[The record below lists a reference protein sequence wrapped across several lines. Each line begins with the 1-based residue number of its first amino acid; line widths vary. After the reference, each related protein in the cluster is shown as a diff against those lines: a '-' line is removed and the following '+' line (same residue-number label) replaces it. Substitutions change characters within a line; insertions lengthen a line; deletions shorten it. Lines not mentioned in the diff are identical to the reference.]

1 VEQEIRREAAYL
13 ADREADVVLRDG
25 STLHVRP
32 VLQSDEGGLLDLLQ
46 GLSSEAV
53 SYRFFSGGANL
64 RQMARWAVDVDYND
78 RYGLV
83 ATTGSKERI
92 VAHAVFSRLDGDRA
106 EVAFEIADELQG
118 RGLGTILYAHL
129 AEAAEERGITT
140 FEAEVLPENNRM
152 LQVFRDS
159 GFPVTTRSEP
169 GVVLVASPTSL
180 SPEAVE
186 RFELRDQVAAL
197 NAMQQFLAPRSV
209 AVIGA
214 SRERGTIG
222 GEIFHNLLSTGFNG
236 PVYPVNPRAEVV
248 QSVPAYPS
256 LTDVPGE
263 VDVAVIVVPADTVL
277 PVAQD
282 CADKGVKGLVVISA
296 GFAETGEDG
305 AKRQRELVAICR
317 RSGMRLIGPNCMGI
331 LNTAPDVM
339 LNATF
344 GPEFPPPGR
353 VGFLSQSGALGLA
366 VIDFAKALSLGLSSF
381 VSIGNKADISGND
394 LIHYWEG
401 DERTELILL
410 YLESFG
416 NPRKFSRIAQR
427 VGRCKPIVA
436 VKSGRSA
443 AGARAT
449 SSHTGALVAASD
461 VTVDAL
467 FEQAGVTRTDTLH
480 ELFDVASLFANQPL
494 PTGDRVA
501 ILTNAGGPGIMCADA
516 CEAEGLEVVPLP
528 EQVRG
533 ELEGFLASGAS
544 ATNPVDML
552 ASASDQDYERAIT
565 AVGRC
570 DEVDAMIVIFI
581 PPLVTRAEDVAAAL
595 RAAVDG
601 IRDSMPVLAV
611 FMSHRGVPQALRD
624 GEIRIPSYAFPED
637 AARALARAAR
647 YARWRRTPA
656 STTRIFEDVRRTDAA
671 SVIATVLAAGR
682 GWLEPEEVAALL
694 DCYGIPLIEWR
705 LAQTPREAREAA
717 AELGGEVALKAVA
730 PGLVHKTDSGGVR
743 LGLSG
748 GDTVEGAAA
757 QMARAVEQ
765 AGHPLEGF
773 IVQRMAKG
781 GEEMLVGVVG
791 DPVFGPVIACGAG
804 GVTTE
809 LLNDVVVRLT
819 PLTVADARDMVRSLR
834 TFPLLDGYRGR
845 PKANVPALEE
855 MLLRVSALVEAHA
868 EVAEMD
874 LNPVIV
880 SPSGVLVL
888 DARIRIEPPP
898 PRRPWPALG

>member
-1 VEQEIRREAAYL
+1 MEQETRREARYQ
-13 ADREADVVLRDG
+13 ADREADVALRDG
-25 STLHVRP
+25 STLRVRP

-53 SYRFFSGGANL
+53 SYRFFSGGPNL
-64 RQMARWAVDVDYND
+64 RKMARWAADVDYND
-78 RYGLV
+78 HYGLV
-83 ATTGSKERI
+83 ATTGPKERI
-92 VAHAVFSRLDGDRA
+92 VAHAAFVRVDEDRA

-152 LQVFRDS
+152 LGVFRDS

-180 SPEAVE
+180 SAEAVE
-186 RFELRDQVAAL
+186 RFERRDQIAAL
-197 NAMQQFLAPRSV
+197 NAMKIFLAPPSV

-236 PVYPVNPRAEVV
+236 PVYPVNPRADVV
-248 QSVPAYPS
+248 QSVPAYAS
-256 LTDVPGE
+256 LTHVPGE
-263 VDVAVIVVPADTVL
+263 VHVAVIAVPADIVL
-277 PVAQD
+277 SVAQE

-305 AKRQRELVAICR
+305 TERQRELVAICR

-331 LNTAPDVM
+331 LNTAPDVL

-344 GPEFPPPGR
+344 GPEFPPLGR
-353 VGFLSQSGALGLA
+353 VGFLSQSGAVGLA

-381 VSIGNKADISGND
+381 VSVGNKADISGND
-394 LIHYWEG
+394 LLHYWEG
-401 DERTELILL
+401 DEHTDLILL

-427 VGRCKPIVA
+427 VGRSKPIVA

-443 AGARAT
+443 AGVRAT

-467 FEQAGVTRTDTLH
+467 FEQAGVIRTDTLH
-480 ELFDVASLFANQPL
+480 ELFDVASLLANQSL
-494 PTGDRVA
+494 PTGNRVA

-516 CEAEGLEVVPLP
+516 CEGDGLEVVRLP
-528 EQVRG
+528 EQVRN
-533 ELEGFLASGAS
+533 ELAGFLAPGAS

-552 ASASDQDYERAIT
+552 ATASAQDYERAIT

-581 PPLVTRAEDVAAAL
+581 PPLVTRAEDVATSL
-595 RAAVDG
+595 RAAIDDLDG
-601 IRDSMPVLAV
+601 RVPALAV
-611 FMSHRGVPQALRD
+611 FMSHRGVPEALSED
-624 GEIRIPSYAFPED
+624 GVRIPSYAFPED

-647 YARWRRTPA
+647 YAMWRQTPA
-656 STTRIFEDVRRTDAA
+656 SSTRTFEDVRRTDAA
-671 SVIATVLAAGR
+671 SVIATALAAER
-682 GWLEPEEVAALL
+682 GWLEPEEVASLL
-694 DCYGIPLIEWR
+694 DCYGISLVGWR
-705 LAQTPREAREAA
+705 LVQTPSEAREAA

-748 GDTVEGAAA
+748 GDNVEGAAA
-757 QMARAVEQ
+757 QMARTVAQ
-765 AGHPLEGF
+765 AGHPVEGF
-773 IVQRMAKG
+773 IVQRMAPA

-791 DPVFGPVIACGAG
+791 DPVFGPVVACGAG

-809 LLNDVVVRLT
+809 LLNDVVVRIT

-845 PKANVPALEE
+845 EKVNVPALEE
-855 MLLRVSALVEAHA
+855 MLLRVSALVDSHA

-880 SPSGVLVL
+880 NPSGALVL

-898 PRRPWPALG
+898 PRRPWPAVG